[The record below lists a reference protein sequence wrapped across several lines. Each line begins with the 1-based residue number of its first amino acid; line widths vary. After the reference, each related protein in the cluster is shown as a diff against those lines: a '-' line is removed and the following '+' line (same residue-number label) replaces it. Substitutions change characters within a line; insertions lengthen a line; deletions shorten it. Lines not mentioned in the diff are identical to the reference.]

1 MMSTKSPDLFSFTV
15 TGLRDIMDKHGDQS
29 TQAADASDLVNNF
42 INKVLHNVIIKK
54 NCFVCS
60 HLPSNTNVHAFIFSL
75 FFLTKLDHLYLTLC
89 IKFSTCIRNLSL
101 VRPF

>member
-42 INKVLHNVIIKK
+42 INKVLHNVMIKK

-60 HLPSNTNVHAFIFSL
+60 HLQHQCSCIHLFPIFPHQIGSFIFDGVYKI
-75 FFLTKLDHLYLTLC
+75 FNLYSKSQSC
-89 IKFSTCIRNLSL
+89 
-101 VRPF
+101 

>member
-54 NCFVCS
+54 IALFTAS
-60 HLPSNTNVHAFIFSL
+60 ITTLPASIFSPI
-75 FFLTKLDHLYLTLC
+75 FLAKLYHVDVTVCIHL
-89 IKFSTCIRNLSL
+89 STCI
-101 VRPF
+101 